1 MFCRSQVF
9 FIAIA
14 AGLAACSPAPDIQAP
29 VRAVKV
35 LQVSKS
41 TLTNDSEFAGE
52 VLARVE
58 SRLGMRVGGKLTA
71 RHVDLGQRVKAG
83 QLLAEIDAQDYR
95 LSVDNARA
103 QLNAAQT
110 NHDLAAA
117 DFKRYKELR
126 DKDFISGAELERRET
141 NLKSAQAQLDQAR
154 AQLSGQGNQLS
165 YSKLFADKAGVITG
179 LDAEVGQVVSAG
191 MTVMRLAQDGPRDV
205 VFAVPEDKVAAVRQG
220 QAVKVKLWGSAQSLS
235 AKVNEIA
242 ASADPVTRT
251 FAVKAALDD
260 LKIPLGTTATVF
272 LSSMSTGLEAMTLPT
287 SAVWQAAGKSSVWI
301 VDPTSMKV
309 RSQPVQ
315 ISGVHDNLVVISSG
329 LEPGQ
334 QVVTAGVHVLSAGQK
349 VTYFKAAGEQ
359 P

>member
-1 MFCRSQVF
+1 MVCRTPVF
-9 FIAIA
+9 FLAIA
-14 AGLAACSPAPDIQAP
+14 TALVACSPQADTLAP
-29 VRAVKV
+29 VRSVKV
-35 LQVSKS
+35 LTVSKS
-41 TLTNDSEFAGE
+41 TLSTETEFAGE

-71 RHVDLGQRVKAG
+71 RHVELGQRVKAG

-141 NLKSAQAQLDQAR
+141 ILKSAQAQLDQAR

-205 VFAVPEDKVAAVRQG
+205 VFAVPEDKVSAVRPG
-220 QAVKVKLWGSAQSLS
+220 QAVKVKLWGSGQSMS
-235 AKVNEIA
+235 ARVHEIA

-251 FAVKAALDD
+251 FSVKAALDD
-260 LKIPLGTTATVF
+260 LKIPLGTTATVY
-272 LSSMSTGLEAMTLPT
+272 LSASSSGMDAITLPT
-287 SAVWQAAGKSSVWI
+287 SAIWQEAGKSSVWL
-301 VDPTSMKV
+301 VDPASMKV
-309 RSQPVQ
+309 RSQAVQ
-315 ISGVHDNLVVISSG
+315 VSGVHDNLVIISSG